1 MRIANL
7 NGRLHILTADGG
19 IDVESASKGVFSAD
33 PQAIYAR
40 WREFR
45 DWATGAELTATVA
58 VDLNA
63 LGPPAPRPPQVLAV
77 GLNYREHAI
86 EAGLDIPD
94 EPVVFT
100 KFPSCL
106 TGPASD
112 VAVEPGSWTD
122 WEVELV
128 AVISQRAE
136 HVPAEDAWNYVAG
149 LTVGQDISDRLL
161 QFRGPQPQQFDLGK
175 SRPGF
180 GPTGPWIVTPDE
192 LSDPDD
198 LTITCTLDDEQMQKA
213 STKDMIFSIPQIV
226 ARLSTILPL
235 LPGDVIFTGTPAGIG
250 ATMNPPRWLT
260 PGQTLTS
267 HVEGIGEM
275 HNHIVSTS
283 AHSPARSP

>member
-19 IDVESASKGVFSAD
+19 VDVEKASNGTFSAD
-33 PQAIYAR
+33 PQAIYNR
-40 WREFR
+40 WDDFR
-45 DWATGAELTATVA
+45 SWSAGADLTPTTA
-58 VDLNA
+58 VDVST
-63 LGPPAPRPPQVLAV
+63 LGPPAPRPPQVIAV

-86 EAGLDIPD
+86 EAGLDIPQ

-106 TGPASD
+106 TGPEAD

-128 AVISQRAE
+128 VVIGRRAE
-136 HVPAEDAWNYVAG
+136 HVSVEEAWAHVAG

-161 QFRGPQPQQFDLGK
+161 QFRGPAPQQFDLGK

-192 LSDPDD
+192 LPDPDN
-198 LTITCTLDDEQMQKA
+198 LIITCSIDGEQMQKA
-213 STKDMIFSIPQIV
+213 STSDMIFSVPQII
-226 ARLSTILPL
+226 ARLSAILPL
-235 LPGDVIFTGTPAGIG
+235 LPGDVIFTGTPSGIG
-250 ATMNPPRWLT
+250 GTMNPQRWLT
-260 PGQTLTS
+260 PGQILTS

-275 HNHIVSTS
+275 NNRIVSTAAATS
-283 AHSPARSP
+283 

>member
-198 LTITCTLDDEQMQKA
+198 LTITCTLDDEPMQKA